1 MPEPCNDSVVMD
13 DSPIE
18 TLTDLEMLERVGFT
32 VAGERVDALSNSK
45 VVEDDRIVV
54 VVSERGGDRKFRIET
69 QWANGWLEPLVDVY
83 DATDTD
89 PSFEPAG
96 TLEEIEAVGYPTL

>member
-1 MPEPCNDSVVMD
+1 MD

-18 TLTDLEMLERVGFT
+18 TLTGLEMLENVEFT
-32 VAGERVDALSNSK
+32 VAGEHVDGLSNSK

-54 VVSERGGDRKFRIET
+54 VVSERRGDRKFRIET

-83 DATDTD
+83 DASDDD
-89 PSFEPAG
+89 PAFEPAG
-96 TLEEIEAVGYPTL
+96 TLEEIDAAGYPAL

>member
-1 MPEPCNDSVVMD
+1 MD

-18 TLTDLEMLERVGFT
+18 TLTGLEMLESVEFT

-83 DATDTD
+83 DASDD
-89 PSFEPAG
+89 EPSFEPAG
-96 TLEEIEAVGYPTL
+96 TLEGIDAAGYPAL

>member
-1 MPEPCNDSVVMD
+1 MGGCCNVPSVMEN
-13 DSPIE
+13 SPIE
-18 TLTDLEMLERVGFT
+18 TLTGLEMLENVEFT

-54 VVSERGGDRKFRIET
+54 VVSERSGDRKFRIET
-69 QWANGWLEPLVDVY
+69 QWANGWLEPIVDVY
-83 DATDTD
+83 DAADDD

-96 TLEEIEAVGYPTL
+96 TLEEIEAVGYPAV